1 MRLDFETF
9 FNDPFFTN
17 LTNSLIRNNS
27 MRINGET
34 LKPRYICEKLST
46 GVTI

>member
-17 LTNSLIRNNS
+17 LTNSLISNNS
-27 MRINGET
+27 ERSNGET

-46 GVTI
+46 EVTI

>member
-17 LTNSLIRNNS
+17 LTNSLIRNDS
-27 MRINGET
+27 EMSHGET